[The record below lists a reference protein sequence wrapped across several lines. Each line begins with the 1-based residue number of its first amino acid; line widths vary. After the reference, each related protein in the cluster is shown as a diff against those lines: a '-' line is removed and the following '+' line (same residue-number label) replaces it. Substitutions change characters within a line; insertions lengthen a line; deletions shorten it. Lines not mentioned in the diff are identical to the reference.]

1 MNATA
6 YIIIAALSVYIA
18 VFAFFAHKG
27 IANLELKM
35 FRMIDNL
42 WHVTDETAHQLG
54 AEIDL
59 IRLNQN
65 VSEISTAR
73 NAARTTAPA
82 KKSAPAV
89 ATGRSASKVAAK
101 KVAKKTVAK
110 KAPAKKAAAK

>member
-6 YIIIAALSVYIA
+6 YIIIAALAIYMA
-18 VFAFFAHKG
+18 VFAFFAHNG
-27 IANLELKM
+27 IAKLERKLT
-35 FRMIDNL
+35 RMVDHL
-42 WHVTDETAHQLG
+42 WHAIDETAIHLD

-59 IRLNQN
+59 LRLNQT
-65 VSEISTAR
+65 VTEISTAR
-73 NAARTTAPA
+73 NATRKTAPA

-89 ATGRSASKVAAK
+89 ATGRSASKVEAK